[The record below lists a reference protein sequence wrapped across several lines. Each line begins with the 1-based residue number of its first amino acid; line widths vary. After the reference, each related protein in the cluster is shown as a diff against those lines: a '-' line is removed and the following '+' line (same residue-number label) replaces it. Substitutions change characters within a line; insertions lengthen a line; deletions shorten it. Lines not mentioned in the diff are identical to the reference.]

1 MFQIYRSSCFRV
13 CGSECFRVCQSP
25 CFRVCQSP
33 CFRVCWSPCF
43 RLCRH
48 VSDISVAMFQIYR
61 PPCFR
66 YIGRHVSDL
75 SVIMFQGM
83 SVAMFQ
89 GVLVPMFQALSPCF
103 RSVGR
108 HVSDISVAMFQI
120 YRSPCFRSVGHD
132 VSGSVDRQVSC
143 SVGRRSFSWST
154 RKTIT
159 ELVICGKWSGV
170 VWFKQKCIRD
180 KIKIQRII
188 MCSSTSYSL

>member
-1 MFQIYRSSCFRV
+1 ML
-13 CGSECFRVCQSP
+13 
-25 CFRVCQSP
+25 
-33 CFRVCWSPCF
+33 CWSPGFMLCWAPGF
-43 RLCRH
+43 RLCCR
-48 VSDISVAMFQIYR
+48 
-61 PPCFR
+61 
-66 YIGRHVSDL
+66 VSDL
-75 SVIMFQGM
+75 SVVMFQGLWVGMFQSMSVAMFQGM

-89 GVLVPMFQALSPCF
+89 GVLVPMFQALSSCF
-103 RSVGR
+103 RYISR
-108 HVSDISVAMFQI
+108 HVSDLSAAMFQI